1 MSCPFFN
8 SKFADKRGVEE
19 MIDFLTGPVV
29 HLENDYVVV
38 DVRGIGYRV
47 FCPNP
52 YVFAKS
58 EGEVTIYIHYNVRE
72 DAILLF
78 GFPTRE
84 EQKLFRKLIE
94 VSGIG
99 PRVALGI
106 LSGGNPEL
114 VVSAIYQENIAFLI
128 KLPGIGRK
136 TAQRMILDLKD
147 KLDGF
152 STTVISGGLFTVPE
166 PQEGDGSSWSEAR
179 EGLKALGYTDT
190 ELDSVWLKM
199 KDDVTYEETID
210 VLMKKALKLLYAG

>member
-1 MSCPFFN
+1 
-8 SKFADKRGVEE
+8 

-29 HLENDYVVV
+29 HLESDYVVL
-38 DVRGIGYRV
+38 DVRGVGYRV

-52 YVFAKS
+52 YAFAKA

-78 GFPTRE
+78 GFPTRD

-99 PRVALGI
+99 PKVALGI
-106 LSGGNPEL
+106 LSGGNPDL
-114 VVSAIYQENIAFLI
+114 VVSAIYQENITFLT
-128 KLPGIGRK
+128 KLPGIGKK

-152 STTVISGGLFTVPE
+152 GAGAILGGLFTVPE

-179 EGLKALGYTDT
+179 EGLKALGYTET
-190 ELDSVWLKM
+190 ELDGVWLKI
-199 KDDVTYEETID
+199 KDDVSYEDTID
-210 VLMKKALKLLYAG
+210 VIMKRALKLLYAG